1 MGIAPPIN
9 PGCPTRLLVTGELV
23 AAVVPPG
30 VMAGRLSAKACN
42 RIANARLAC
51 FAGSGPARGPPEAP
65 CAAQQ
70 CGNGAPAPLV
80 SASTDFPIK
89 LG

>member
-1 MGIAPPIN
+1 MAIAPPVN
-9 PGCPTRLLVTGELV
+9 PGCLTRLLVTGELV

-51 FAGSGPARGPPEAP
+51 FAGLSTTA
-65 CAAQQ
+65 
-70 CGNGAPAPLV
+70 APL
-80 SASTDFPIK
+80 
-89 LG
+89 